1 MSDAT
6 ALIIDKLSEKLGTTT
21 EHFLGVLVQ
30 QAPVS
35 AAIEMI
41 SIMALAAASVFLFR
55 QARAE
60 QNEEFCTPIWVA
72 FFFVTCVVFF
82 TFIID
87 GPLII
92 AAFFN
97 PEYWALHKVLSLINK

>member
-1 MSDAT
+1 MSDVT
-6 ALIIDKLSEKLGTTT
+6 ALIINKLSEKLGTTA
-21 EHFLGVLVQ
+21 EHLLGVLVQ

-60 QNEEFCTPIWVA
+60 KNEEFSAPIWITFVIVTCFA
-72 FFFVTCVVFF
+72 FFA
-82 TFIID
+82 FIID